1 MRQSLKR
8 RLAAVE
14 AVASPKRDIDSM
26 SLPEL
31 EALADA
37 DTRLLIE
44 AAGSV
49 DAAIAHMRQE
59 VGDEGA
65 AALAAWAQRLGYA

>member
-1 MRQSLKR
+1 MRESLKR

-14 AVASPKRDIDSM
+14 AVASPERDINSM
-26 SLPEL
+26 SLDGL
-31 EALADA
+31 QACVAA

-44 AAGSV
+44 ASGSV
-49 DAAIAHMRQE
+49 DAAIAYMRQE

-65 AALAAWAQRLGYA
+65 AVLADWAQRLGYA

>member
-14 AVASPKRDIDSM
+14 AVVAPGVDINSM
-26 SLPEL
+26 SLEEL
-31 EALADA
+31 EACVAA

-65 AALAAWAQRLGYA
+65 AVLADWAQRLGYA

>member
-14 AVASPKRDIDSM
+14 AVVAPEVDINSM

-37 DTRLLIE
+37 DAKALIE
-44 AAGSV
+44 AAGSI
-49 DAAIAHMRQE
+49 DAAVAEMRQYAGE
-59 VGDEGA
+59 EA
-65 AALAAWAQRLGYA
+65 AAEFAARAARYR

>member
-1 MRQSLKR
+1 MRQSLKK

-14 AVASPKRDIDSM
+14 AVVAPERGIDSM
-26 SLPEL
+26 SLDEL
-31 EALADA
+31 QACVAA

-65 AALAAWAQRLGYA
+65 AVLADWAQRLGYA